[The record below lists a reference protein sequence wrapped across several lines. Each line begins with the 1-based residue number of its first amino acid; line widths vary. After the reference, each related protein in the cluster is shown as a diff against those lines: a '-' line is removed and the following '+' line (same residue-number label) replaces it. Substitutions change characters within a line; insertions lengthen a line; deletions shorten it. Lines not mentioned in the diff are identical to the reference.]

1 MAHPFLL
8 ASCLLL
14 IATVTVFL
22 YKVYQGFVDFSRRFR
37 GVE

>member
-8 ASCLLL
+8 LGSLLFITL
-14 IATVTVFL
+14 TFSVYKL
-22 YKVYQGFVDFSRRFR
+22 YQAFVDFSRRFR